1 MKQAD
6 RPVDLRQVFDDLV
19 RFETELW
26 SSLDATLVSEC
37 GVTLGA
43 FNALLIVSQTP
54 NCRVNDLA
62 AALSI
67 TVGGVSQAV
76 DRIEAHG
83 LLKRIPNPANRRSS
97 LLQVTDA
104 GREALESASQVFDRE
119 LSVWFAVPLGRA
131 AGRFADDISTLRA
144 SSASRRSAVRATAP
158 ITSTRKKRVS
168 DS

>member
-6 RPVDLRQVFDDLV
+6 EPVDLRQVFDDLV

-26 SSLDATLVSEC
+26 SSLDARLVAEC

-76 DRIEAHG
+76 DRIEARG
-83 LLKRIPNPANRRSS
+83 LLVRVPNPANRRSS
-97 LLQVTDA
+97 LLRLTDA
-104 GREALESASQVFDRE
+104 GREALKSASRVFDKE
-119 LSVWFAVPLGRA
+119 LSIWFAIPLGRA
-131 AGRFADDISTLRA
+131 SSRFADDISTLRA
-144 SSASRRSAVRATAP
+144 SAAGRRTDLPQSG
-158 ITSTRKKRVS
+158 K
-168 DS
+168 

>member
-6 RPVDLRQVFDDLV
+6 DPVDLRQVFDDLV

-26 SSLDATLVSEC
+26 GALDATLSAEC

-76 DRIEAHG
+76 DRIEARG
-83 LLKRIPNPANRRSS
+83 LLQRVPNPANRRSS

-104 GREALESASQVFDRE
+104 GREALESASGVFDRE
-119 LSVWFAVPLGRA
+119 LSIWFATALGRA
-131 AGRFADDISTLRA
+131 SSRFAADISTLRA
-144 SSASRRSAVRATAP
+144 SAARRRTDVPPSGRSPAGT
-158 ITSTRKKRVS
+158 TG
-168 DS
+168 